1 MSYNYHIYSMLKK
14 YAGTNKRFHVPG
26 HKARGDFKSKFP
38 VAAHDITELSYS
50 DNLACPTGAIAA
62 AQRDL
67 AEIVGAKRSYILTDG
82 SSAGVLASICSAAK
96 RGSKMIVPRNSHL
109 SVWNACKMWDLEPVI
124 VQGEQEGGLMTH
136 PAPALIE
143 ELVKS
148 DITISCM
155 IVTSPDYYGRVAPLR
170 EYARVLHAHG
180 RYLVVDGAHGAHLC
194 LEKGR
199 AGHAGAYADVWVDGA
214 HKTLP
219 TLTQGALVS
228 TNRDELI
235 PALEEHLATFR
246 TTSPS
251 YPIMASVE
259 YGFKYFKNN
268 PTALETAKAAVAAF
282 KETCP
287 VGLLPTD
294 DWTKIVADFSSV
306 GISADKAVKYLEK
319 RGIYSELSDG
329 RYVLFYASPQTTAA
343 DLKALNG
350 ALTGVVNDKNLTGT
364 YRDRGFVPA
373 HDRTYSFQYAIKRT
387 RELIPIDGAIGRMC
401 AVNAG
406 VAPPCTAVVAA
417 GEIITKQAAEIL
429 LSAPTTFGLVDGN
442 KIWVVLK

>member
-1 MSYNYHIYSMLKK
+1 MAYNYHIYSRLKK

-38 VAAHDITELSYS
+38 VAAYDITELSYS
-50 DNLACPTGAIAA
+50 DTLACPTDIIAA
-62 AQRDL
+62 AQKDL

-109 SVWNACKMWDLEPVI
+109 SVWNACKLWDLEPVI
-124 VQGEQEGGLMTH
+124 VQGEQQDGLMTH
-136 PAPALIE
+136 PDPALIE

-148 DITISCM
+148 DKTISCM
-155 IVTSPDYYGRVAPLR
+155 IVASPDYYGRVAPLK
-170 EYARVLHAHG
+170 EYAEILHAHG
-180 RYLVVDGAHGAHLC
+180 RRFVVDGAHGAHLC
-194 LEKGR
+194 LEEGR
-199 AGHAGAYADVWVDGA
+199 EGHASAYADIWIDGA

-228 TNRDELI
+228 TNCDELI
-235 PALEEHLATFR
+235 PAIEEHLATFR

-251 YPIMASVE
+251 YPVMASVE
-259 YGFKYFKNN
+259 YGFKYFINN
-268 PTALETAKAAVAAF
+268 PTALKTAKAAVAAF
-282 KETCP
+282 REECP
-287 VGLLPTD
+287 VALLAVD

-306 GISADKAVKYLEK
+306 GVSADKAVKFLEK

-329 RYVLFYASPQTTAA
+329 RYILFYASPQTTAA
-343 DLKALNG
+343 DLKALNS
-350 ALTGVVNDKNLTGT
+350 ALTAVINNKKFKGT
-364 YRDRGFVPA
+364 YKDRGFVPA
-373 HDRTYSFQYAIKRT
+373 HDRNYSFQYAIKRT
-387 RELIPIDGAIGRMC
+387 RELIPVEKSIGRMC

-429 LSAPTTFGLVDGN
+429 LHAPTTFGLVDGN